1 VAVPCPRC
9 GREYDVTLFEFGRT
23 LWCSCGSRVGIAPR
37 VLRQGGGAQTRFLAD
52 RMLGRL
58 ARWLRILGLDCADAG
73 DVPDAELVR
82 RAAREERILLTRD
95 RSLPED
101 WRSPAIHLVS
111 SEELPE
117 QLREILRAFDL
128 RGAVRLF
135 SRCSRCN
142 QRLRAAAQADVAAR
156 VPPRVRATHGAFL
169 ECPACRRVYWEGS
182 HTERMRRVVAELLG
196 A

>member
-23 LWCSCGSRVGIAPR
+23 LWCSCGSRVGLAPR
-37 VLRQGGGAQTRFLAD
+37 VLRLDGGAPTRFLAD

-58 ARWLRILGLDCADAG
+58 ARWLRILGIDCADAG

-82 RAAREERILLTRD
+82 RAAREQRILLSRD
-95 RSLPED
+95 RALPED
-101 WRSPAIHLVS
+101 WRSPVIHLVA

-117 QLREILRAFDL
+117 QLREVLRAFELQD
-128 RGAVRLF
+128 AVRLF
-135 SRCSRCN
+135 SRCNRCN
-142 QRLRAAAQADVAAR
+142 QPLRAAAAGDVAAR
-156 VPPRVRATHGAFL
+156 VPPRVLATHGAFL

-196 A
+196 G